1 MYAWGASKGESIHTQ
16 TFLGNPMGCA
26 MGLAALSEIERIQ
39 PELDEKMT
47 WLQSEFDRRGYT
59 VRGEG
64 FLWGI
69 QLPDTLTLS
78 RKLMELGYIILPAGP
93 NCEVLADGTL
103 RLQRSVGGILDALD
117 GLKSNAN

>member
-1 MYAWGASKGESIHTQ
+1 M
-16 TFLGNPMGCA
+16 
-26 MGLAALSEIERIQ
+26 
-39 PELDEKMT
+39 
-47 WLQSEFDRRGYT
+47 GYT

-93 NCEVLADGTL
+93 NCEVLALTAPI
-103 RLQRSVGGILDALD
+103 RLHGGSWWDSWMRWM
-117 GLKSNAN
+117 G